1 VQIKHIGSPI
11 FPNIPQDLLLHLYGW
26 KIPKTIILKDAK
38 VEIARVFVVKHEL
51 GGYLSHP
58 PSSPHHSASLLWTDS
73 GSPGWSPSRRRRRN
87 WSAPP
92 SAPSAP
98 SAVCGGWHGWQGSE
112 WHRWRG
118 CPGWG
123 EAVMPGLY
131 GGDVRRPCRN
141 PKIAMDSFDK

>member
-1 VQIKHIGSPI
+1 MQIKHIGSPI

-58 PSSPHHSASLLWTDS
+58 PSPPHHSASLLWTDS

-87 WSAPP
+87 WSAP
-92 SAPSAP
+92 PSAP